1 MCCVACLCLW
11 RLLLLAMCT
20 RCLICNGQTLGQCL
34 WDFPVCW
41 FCYPLVDAA
50 WQQTSLA
57 SLYCNCWPC
66 HMLHTMCLLLC
77 DWSTWAYKIH
87 ESSDCLTDLPDQPIN
102 RHRITLFFYRTVTGQ
117 LCVTSSLGQQPNTSC
132 LRIGALVVHQTLG
145 MLSTMQ
151 APLRNSPLFRSS
163 QMQHAMH

>member
-1 MCCVACLCLW
+1 MSVSMSVSVA
-11 RLLLLAMCT
+11 LA
-20 RCLICNGQTLGQCL
+20 TLGNVYTMPDLQ
-34 WDFPVCW
+34 WSDTWSMPVGLSCM
-41 FCYPLVDAA
+41 LVLLSSSGCSLAA
-50 WQQTSLA
+50 NSLA

-102 RHRITLFFYRTVTGQ
+102 RHRITLFFYRTVPGQ

-151 APLRNSPLFRSS
+151 APC
-163 QMQHAMH
+163 